1 MSFLIVDG
9 ERYALP
15 IGETTLGGS
24 RAAQFVSS
32 PLAALPPFA
41 KVTVPREGT
50 PTIVA
55 VEDGPTVILDGRP
68 ITKKPVS
75 LWHGARIEVAGKR
88 VVYAEMRAAKRST
101 PAPGISET
109 DEKGLSPRA
118 SKPTAATGGQLLPH
132 AGGGPISIPLGGLTI
147 GRDPDN
153 DLVVRSPQASRKH
166 ARIGITMHGYVIV
179 DSSTNGVFVNGRRIV
194 QSQRLSR
201 GDVLRFGDEEFRFEA
216 DVPAKEFAAPANP
229 RQTAPLNP
237 LSRRPLPEPPTAP
250 DSSPPPRRE
259 TRPVSNL
266 LATLEVLSDGPIRG
280 RRFRIE
286 SPVVHLGRDDYN
298 EIVIEEDSVAASHAM
313 LAQRNTRWHVT
324 DLGSRSGTFVD
335 GAKVSDAPLPGPCE
349 LRVGNVRLNF
359 RPFALEDAGQ

>member
-24 RAAQFVSS
+24 VTAKFVSS
-32 PLAALPPFA
+32 PLASLPPFA
-41 KVTVPREGT
+41 KVVVPREGT

-55 VEDGPTVILDGRP
+55 IDGGAPVLLDGRP
-68 ITKKPVS
+68 IAKKPVP
-75 LWHGARIEVAGKR
+75 LWHGARLEVGNKR
-88 VVYAEMRAAKRST
+88 IVFAEMRAAKRST
-101 PAPGISET
+101 PAPGVSET

-132 AGGGPISIPLGGLTI
+132 AGGGPISIPVGGLTI

-153 DLVVRSPQASRKH
+153 DLVVRSAQASRKH
-166 ARIGITMHGYVIV
+166 ARIGVTMQGYVIV
-179 DSSTNGVFVNGRRIV
+179 DSSTNGVFINGRRIT

-216 DVPAKEFAAPANP
+216 DVPAKQPGAPVIA
-229 RQTAPLNP
+229 RQTAPMNP
-237 LSRRPLPEPPTAP
+237 LSRRPLVEPPTAP
-250 DSSPPPRRE
+250 DAASPPRRE

-286 SPVVHLGRDDYN
+286 SPIVHLGRDDYN

-313 LAQRNTRWHVT
+313 LAQRNTRWHIT

-335 GAKVSDAPLPGPCE
+335 GTKVSDAPLPGACE
-349 LRVGNVRLNF
+349 LRVGNVKLNF
-359 RPFALEDAGQ
+359 RPFALEDSEA